1 MTTRILLIGGHGKV
15 ALLAEPLLVEAGHH
29 VTAVIRNPEH
39 EADVQATGATP
50 LVADVQSFDDEQMRN
65 LVSGNDVVVWSAG
78 AGGGDPE
85 RTYAVDRDAAIR
97 SMDAAVAAGA
107 RRYVM
112 VSYFGAGPD
121 HGVPED
127 NPFFAYAEAKAAA
140 DEHLRAADLDATIL
154 APSSLTEDDGTGMI
168 DTEAAEAGSVARA
181 DVAGVIA
188 AVIADDSTIGRTI
201 RFNNGDTPI
210 AEAVRA

>member
-29 VTAVIRNPEH
+29 VTAVIRNPDH

-97 SMDAAVAAGA
+97 SMDAAVAAG
-107 RRYVM
+107 
-112 VSYFGAGPD
+112 
-121 HGVPED
+121 VPED
-127 NPFFAYAEAKAAA
+127 IPFFAYAEAKAAA